1 MSEGE
6 QKVPAPVA
14 TDETVKMI
22 VTEGVLK
29 LSDLPAVY
37 KEFRKPIDEAGLQ
50 ESKGEETHRGY
61 DTLGY
66 GYAWI
71 TERLNDVVGP
81 QCWRAVIQNE
91 TVDIVKIGTRD
102 GFEVNNEVVLQLGNW
117 RETDKE
123 GAKVRDFQVLAE
135 SFGFG
140 GHRAFGRS
148 DARKGGFTN
157 GLKKA
162 AGIMGIGNDAYKK
175 AIDEENSDVASAL
188 ADKRSKKKGGTTVPK
203 DDAVQKI
210 KTILM
215 KRGAKDESSAL
226 AMFEQLTGLKWTT
239 FQGITQVQAQRGF
252 AALLQAANNQR

>member
-6 QKVPAPVA
+6 QTVQPPVA
-14 TDETVKMI
+14 DETVKMI
-22 VTEGVLK
+22 VTDGILK
-29 LSDLPAVY
+29 VGDLPKIY
-37 KEFRKPIDEAGLQ
+37 QEFRKPIDEAGLQ
-50 ESKGEETHRGY
+50 ESSGAETHKGY

-81 QCWRAVIQNE
+81 QCWRSVIQNE
-91 TVDIVKIGTRD
+91 TSDLVKIGTRD
-102 GFEVNNEVVLQLGNW
+102 GYEINNEVLIQLGNW

-140 GHRAFGRS
+140 GHRAFGKA
-148 DARKGGFTN
+148 DARKGSFTN

-162 AGIMGIGNDAYKK
+162 AAIMGIGNDAYKK
-175 AIDEENSDVASAL
+175 SIDEENADVASVLEA
-188 ADKRSKKKGGTTVPK
+188 KRSKKKGTTTVPK

-210 KTILM
+210 KALLI

-226 AMFEQLTGLKWTT
+226 AMFEQMTGLKWTT
-239 FQGITQVQAQRGF
+239 FNGITPVQAQRGF
-252 AALLQAANNQR
+252 AALLQASNNHR